1 MAQLNEIGGSEIFQR
16 VKYALHC
23 HKRGDLSKANKA
35 MTSDLVINPD
45 PSHLPFFAG
54 KLTRDPFREKDLD
67 FGRFL
72 ISADYAPVKFADSA
86 ARGGD
91 HGERVLRGSR
101 DAMSTGKRPPAAGE
115 DLRRSPR
122 VAGGAARTPATA
134 QASAWMGRRGRGE
147 VLRTRCSEWAV
158 WLLAEPLLGL
168 HCAFL
173 RRDPSRSHCNVA
185 QALLVSDLIDVVC
198 RVM

>member
-1 MAQLNEIGGSEIFQR
+1 MFCLVNARENMHERSFRLGKKTSILGG
-16 VKYALHC
+16 L
-23 HKRGDLSKANKA
+23 
-35 MTSDLVINPD
+35 
-45 PSHLPFFAG
+45 
-54 KLTRDPFREKDLD
+54 
-67 FGRFL
+67 
-72 ISADYAPVKFADSA
+72 SADYAPVKFADSA
-86 ARGGD
+86 ERGGD

-158 WLLAEPLLGL
+158 WLLTEPLLGL
-168 HCAFL
+168 HCALL

-185 QALLVSDLIDVVC
+185 QALLVSELFDVVC

>member
-1 MAQLNEIGGSEIFQR
+1 
-16 VKYALHC
+16 
-23 HKRGDLSKANKA
+23 
-35 MTSDLVINPD
+35 
-45 PSHLPFFAG
+45 
-54 KLTRDPFREKDLD
+54 
-67 FGRFL
+67 
-72 ISADYAPVKFADSA
+72 
-86 ARGGD
+86 
-91 HGERVLRGSR
+91 
-101 DAMSTGKRPPAAGE
+101 MSTGKRPPAAGE

-158 WLLAEPLLGL
+158 WLLTEPLLGL
-168 HCAFL
+168 HCALL

-185 QALLVSDLIDVVC
+185 QALLVSELFDVVC